1 MNRQKHDYSTNLGV
15 SVEKSFNKLI
25 NMLYQ
30 ESFIVFNLDPLV
42 KLSVR
47 EFTQIRRKNFC
58 FLMIRA
64 SLLYL

>member
-1 MNRQKHDYSTNLGV
+1 MALMGV
-15 SVEKSFNKLI
+15 SVEKSFKKLI

-47 EFTQIRRKNFC
+47 EFTQIGRKNFC
-58 FLMIRA
+58 FFADKSEFTLFIRIE
-64 SLLYL
+64 